1 MSEEQATKKNTGLIA
16 GIIGG
21 VVAVIAIIVVIII
34 AVTGGTSIEGT
45 WKIVGAKEG
54 DKEVSMDVLK
64 SIGMGDYSIE
74 FKADGKGTMKLNGEE
89 KEVTGPEE
97 AASSEPTGDTVE
109 YKIDGKQLILDSDG
123 FTMIY
128 EK

>member
-1 MSEEQATKKNTGLIA
+1 MSEEQAAKKNTGLIA

-34 AVTGGTSIEGT
+34 AVSGGTSIEGK
-45 WKIVGAKEG
+45 WSIAGAKEG
-54 DKEVSMDVLK
+54 DKEVSMEVLK
-64 SIGMGDYSIE
+64 SIGMGEYTIE
-74 FKADGKGTMKLNGEE
+74 FKSDGKGIMKYGEEE
-89 KEVTGPEE
+89 KEFTYDKDKKTMT
-97 AASSEPTGDTVE
+97 ADGDTIE
-109 YKIDGKQLILDSDG
+109 YKIEGKQLILDSDG

>member
-1 MSEEQATKKNTGLIA
+1 MSEEQAAKKNTGLIA

-64 SIGMGDYSIE
+64 SIGMGDYTIE
-74 FKADGKGTMKLNGEE
+74 FKADGKGAMKLNGEE
-89 KEVTGPEE
+89 KEFTYDKDKKTMT
-97 AASSEPTGDTVE
+97 ADGDTVE